1 MFQGLTA
8 HVRVLGED
16 GFDVDMIIL
25 CNFFPP
31 GGFKLV
37 TDSLIEQKHLFV
49 RGVIDKFNDLLGGVE
64 VTIEDDFSAEKLRQE
79 AENRRLRSRRRISG
93 KEVPELQTQAV
104 TEDAEEGER
113 YAEKISE

>member
-1 MFQGLTA
+1 MSLSSGVKQL
-8 HVRVLGED
+8 
-16 GFDVDMIIL
+16 L
-25 CNFFPP
+25 CLNP
-31 GGFKLV
+31 
-37 TDSLIEQKHLFV
+37 D
-49 RGVIDKFNDLLGGVE
+49 DLRAELLK
-64 VTIEDDFSAEKLRQE
+64 IEDDFSAEKLRQE